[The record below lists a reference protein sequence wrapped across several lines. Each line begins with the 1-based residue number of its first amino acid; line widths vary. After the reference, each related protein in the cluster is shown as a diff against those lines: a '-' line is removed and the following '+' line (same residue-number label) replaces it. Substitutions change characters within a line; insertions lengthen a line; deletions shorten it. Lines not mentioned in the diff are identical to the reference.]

1 MVQES
6 VLETIHDPNLAV
18 LSVWVPMLP
27 GDDERASRRA
37 SPLLPD
43 PRVRHFWTGDQELGK
58 AFQKALDLPRVAWDI
73 YFVYPPE
80 ALWNAEPPA
89 PETFMHQ
96 LRGLPEETMLD
107 GGRLAD
113 TIRSLLA
120 RE

>member
-1 MVQES
+1 MQGS
-6 VLETIHDPNLAV
+6 VLETIDDPNLTV
-18 LSVWVPMLP
+18 LCVWVPMLP

-37 SPLLPD
+37 SRIVPD
-43 PRVRHFWTGDQELGK
+43 PRVRHFWTDDQELGK
-58 AFQKALDLPRVAWDI
+58 AFQGALELPRIAWDI

-80 ALWNAEPPA
+80 ARWNGEPPA

-107 GGRLAD
+107 GDKLAEA
-113 TIRSLLA
+113 IRNLLA